1 MSTTR
6 RWMGMAVVVSL
17 AAAPAFAQWGQVLEG
32 STSKIAVFELDGPI
46 IERPIDTSLSFGTD
60 KRVSLK
66 DLVMRMKQARD
77 DANVKAVVMLLEDA
91 QMGLAQVEELRQVM
105 SQIRAADKDVYVHLD
120 ELTLGSYALFAG
132 ASQLSIVPTG
142 DLWLMGIHAESPYL
156 RGLLNKIGVTPDFLT
171 CGAYK
176 SAAEILMR
184 EGPSP
189 EAEEMTNWLLDG
201 LYGSVIQM
209 IAEGRGVSPEKVK
222 DWIDGGPYS
231 ARDAAKL
238 GIVDSVEHR
247 QDFVAG
253 LQTRFGEAVSFE
265 KNYGAAKGPKL
276 DFSNPLSVM
285 FDVLKELTGQAT
297 KMQKDAVGIVY
308 VDGVITLGSDD
319 PTPFG
324 GPSGARSTSVRKA
337 LDEAAEDGSIRAV
350 VLRVD
355 SPGGSAVASEII
367 LDATKRVK
375 SAKPLVVSMGNVAGS
390 GGYYVACGAD
400 TIFADASTIT
410 GSIGVVGGKLATT
423 AMWNKLGITW
433 KEYKRGENAAILSS
447 ARVFS
452 EEEREHIQEWM
463 NEIYEVFKGHV
474 VEIRG
479 DRLAKKIDDVA
490 GGRVYTGQ
498 QALEL
503 GLVDK
508 IGTLDDAVK
517 HAAMQAH
524 LGDYDVRV
532 IPRTKNFLEMI
543 MEGLGGGDEDERRL
557 SLSVHA
563 AGLGGATPLLKAV
576 LPLIGQLDPQRLA
589 AVLTALRRVELLH
602 QEGAAL
608 MMPEIIV
615 YH

>member
-1 MSTTR
+1 
-6 RWMGMAVVVSL
+6 
-17 AAAPAFAQWGQVLEG
+17 
-32 STSKIAVFELDGPI
+32 
-46 IERPIDTSLSFGTD
+46 
-60 KRVSLK
+60 
-66 DLVMRMKQARD
+66 
-77 DANVKAVVMLLEDA
+77 
-91 QMGLAQVEELRQVM
+91 
-105 SQIRAADKDVYVHLD
+105 
-120 ELTLGSYALFAG
+120 
-132 ASQLSIVPTG
+132 
-142 DLWLMGIHAESPYL
+142 
-156 RGLLNKIGVTPDFLT
+156 
-171 CGAYK
+171 
-176 SAAEILMR
+176 MR

-423 AMWNKLGITW
+423 PMWNKLGITW